1 MKKILLNGEDRSYDV
16 ENLIQLINTL
26 QLDPKR
32 IAVEKN
38 GKIVKK
44 DEFTETKIEENDKIE
59 IVHFVGG
66 G

>member
-16 ENLIQLINTL
+16 ENLIELINL
-26 QLDPKR
+26 LKLDPKR

>member
-16 ENLIQLINTL
+16 ENLIELINL
-26 QLDPKR
+26 LKLDPKR

-44 DEFTETKIEENDKIE
+44 DEYTETKIEDNDKIE

>member
-1 MKKILLNGEDRSYDV
+1 MITVNGKAVDCANISIAQYLEKEAY
-16 ENLIQLINTL
+16 QTG
-26 QLDPKR
+26 R

-38 GKIVKK
+38 GEIVLKSEYSSTILC
-44 DEFTETKIEENDKIE
+44 DGDKIE

>member
-44 DEFTETKIEENDKIE
+44 DEYTETKIEDNDKIE